1 MKEIKLD
8 IFNYIHPF
16 CYIITTL
23 RTFYIK
29 FSHLSIIRN
38 LWDPRVY
45 LFHIITIII
54 CILCVRT
61 VKLDE

>member
-23 RTFYIK
+23 RKFYIK
-29 FSHLSIIRN
+29 FSHLVSLGMYGIPCI
-38 LWDPRVY
+38 Y
-45 LFHIITIII
+45 LFQIITIII
-54 CILCVRT
+54 CILYVQT